1 MYIKRQLEEILK
13 KASKGFP
20 VVMVTGP
27 RQAGKT
33 TLMRRSDPKRLFVTL
48 DDLEI
53 RRLAKNDPKTFLERF
68 PPPVLIDEFQ
78 YAPEILPYIKIRVDE
93 KTTRLVKAGG
103 DYWLT
108 GSQNFSMMEGV
119 QESLAGRVAI
129 FNLLGLSRKEIE
141 KDAVLAKD
149 FISEPASS
157 FETKKSINDIFK
169 IILRGDK
176 PELWVNFSL
185 NKEIYYR
192 SYVQTYLERDVVSQ
206 LKIKDIG
213 LFEKF
218 MRLLAARTGQILN
231 FSSLSAELGVSPPT
245 VKLWVTILE
254 RSFQIFL
261 LPAYYG
267 NIGKRALK
275 TPKVYFLD
283 TGLAC
288 YFLKVGSVQDALSS
302 YLAGNLFE
310 SWVVSEIVKSY
321 WFKGRMANIYFWRTK
336 DGREIDLIYE
346 AAGKLYPVEIKLTAS
361 PRKDLFTPLENLAAK
376 KIPIGRKKIIC
387 TSKYNLPLDKN
398 TDIVSALAIG

>member
-346 AAGKLYPVEIKLTAS
+346 TAGKLYPVEIKLTAS

>member
-1 MYIKRQLEEILK
+1 MYIKRQSEEILK
-13 KASKGFP
+13 KVSRTFP

-33 TLMRRSDPKRLFVTL
+33 TLMRRAHPGRLFVTL

-53 RRLAKNDPKTFLERF
+53 RALARNDPKTFLERF

-78 YAPEILPYIKIRVDE
+78 YAPEILPYIKMRVDE
-93 KTTRLVKAGG
+93 KTTRLIKAGG

-108 GSQNFSMMEGV
+108 GSQNFSMMEGAR
-119 QESLAGRVAI
+119 ESLAGRVAI
-129 FNLLGLSRKEIE
+129 LNLLGLSRKEID

-149 FISEPASS
+149 FIVEPARP
-157 FETKKSINDIFK
+157 FETKKSINDIFR

-176 PELWVNFSL
+176 PELWVNSSL

-218 MRLLAARTGQILN
+218 MRLLVARTGQLLN
-231 FSSLSAELGVSPPT
+231 FSSLTAELGISPPT

-261 LPAYYG
+261 LPAYYR

-288 YFLKVGSVQDALSS
+288 YFLKVGNVQDALSS

-361 PRKDLFTPLENLAAK
+361 PRKDLFAPLESLAVK
-376 KIPIGRKKIIC
+376 KIPLGRKKIIC

-398 TDIVSALAIG
+398 TDIVSALAIS